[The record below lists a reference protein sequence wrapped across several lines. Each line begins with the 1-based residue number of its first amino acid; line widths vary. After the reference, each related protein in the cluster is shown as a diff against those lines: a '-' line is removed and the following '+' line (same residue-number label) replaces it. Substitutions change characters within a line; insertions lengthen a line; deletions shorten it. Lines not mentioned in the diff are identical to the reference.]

1 MLEESYVLK
10 DLKMY
15 RRTPQMLHNDRI
27 YSQYP
32 DLICGLME
40 EIYRIDGTP
49 KETMTKLL
57 LRKVKET
64 VGLKNMLAD
73 VYSGWRAL

>member
-1 MLEESYVLK
+1 
-10 DLKMY
+10 
-15 RRTPQMLHNDRI
+15 MLHNDRI

-32 DLICGLME
+32 DLICSVMD
-40 EIYRIDGTP
+40 EIYRIDGKP
-49 KETMTKLL
+49 KDTMTKLL
-57 LRKVKET
+57 LSKVKEK

>member
-1 MLEESYVLK
+1 
-10 DLKMY
+10 
-15 RRTPQMLHNDRI
+15 MLHNDRI

-32 DLICGLME
+32 ELVCGMMD
-40 EIYRIDGTP
+40 EIYRIDGKP
-49 KETMTKLL
+49 KDTMTKLL

>member
-1 MLEESYVLK
+1 
-10 DLKMY
+10 MY
-15 RRTPQMLHNDRI
+15 RRTPHMLHNDRI

-32 DLICGLME
+32 ELVCGLMD
-40 EIYRIDGTP
+40 EIYRIDGQP
-49 KETMTKLL
+49 KESMTKLL

-64 VGLKNMLAD
+64 VGLKNMLTD